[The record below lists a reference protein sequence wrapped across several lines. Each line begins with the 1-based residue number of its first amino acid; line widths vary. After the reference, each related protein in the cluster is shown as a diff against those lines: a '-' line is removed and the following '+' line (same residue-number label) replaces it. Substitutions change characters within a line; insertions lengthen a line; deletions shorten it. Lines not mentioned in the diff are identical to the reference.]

1 MPNLPVHCE
10 GRQCTSWEDQTPM
23 EQPANSNY
31 HQSGSWKEIPWD
43 FTEDCSL
50 SLSATT
56 FLIVAYSAVL
66 ALGLLGNACLV
77 LVIARHKEM
86 RNVTNILIANLSFS
100 DILMCVVC
108 LPVTI
113 VYTLMDRWIL
123 GEALCK
129 LTPFIQCISVT
140 VSIFSLVLIAL
151 ERYQLIVHPT
161 GWKPAARQ
169 SYLAVALTWITAC
182 LVSAPFLKY
191 GVLASPLEN
200 LTVPFP
206 MDQKLVCMELWPSVE
221 ARRAY
226 TTSLLVFQ
234 YLLPLFLVVSCYL
247 HIYLRLRRRKE
258 MVERGRNAAQKNI
271 KGATRINVLLVSIV
285 VAFAVSWLPLNI
297 FNAVFDW
304 NYEAIPRCGHDLIF
318 SFCHLAAMAS
328 TCINPVIY
336 GFLNNNF
343 QKQLKAT
350 LLHCRCWGV
359 AERYESVPL
368 STVSTEVTKGSVL
381 SNGSNSINT

>member
-1 MPNLPVHCE
+1 
-10 GRQCTSWEDQTPM
+10 M
-23 EQPANSNY
+23 ELQPNSNAN
-31 HQSGSWKEIPWD
+31 QALWKEIPWD

-50 SLSATT
+50 SLSGTT

-66 ALGLLGNACLV
+66 AVGLVGNSCLV

-113 VYTLMDRWIL
+113 LYTLMDRWIL

-129 LTPFIQCISVT
+129 LTPFVQCISVT
-140 VSIFSLVLIAL
+140 VSIFSIVLIAM

-161 GWKPAARQ
+161 GWKPMARQ
-169 SYLAVALTWITAC
+169 SYLAVALIWITAC
-182 LVSAPFLKY
+182 LISVPFVKY
-191 GVLASPLEN
+191 SILTLPFQN
-200 LTVPFP
+200 LTGPFQVI
-206 MDQKLVCMELWPSVE
+206 DQPVCMERWPSVQ
-221 ARRAY
+221 ARQAY
-226 TTSLLVFQ
+226 TTSLLIFQ
-234 YLLPLFLVVSCYL
+234 YFLPLSFIMLCYL
-247 HIYLRLRRRKE
+247 HIYLRLRRRKD
-258 MVERGRNAAQKNI
+258 MVERGRNTKQKNN
-271 KGATRINVLLVSIV
+271 KGATRINILLTSIV
-285 VAFAVSWLPLNI
+285 VAFALSWLPLNI
-297 FNAVFDW
+297 FNTVFDW
-304 NYEAIPRCGHDLIF
+304 NHEAIPSCGHDIIF
-318 SFCHLAAMAS
+318 SFCHLIAMAS

-343 QKQLKAT
+343 QKQLKST
-350 LLHCRCWGV
+350 LLHCRCWDV